1 MGMGATGRPPTDV
14 PPAAH
19 CTPVTT
25 HTMQV
30 VPKKEVYTFK
40 TQRKVPKTGL
50 MLVGWGGNNGSTT
63 TAGACGWSRE
73 GPGGCRVR
81 RF

>member
-1 MGMGATGRPPTDV
+1 
-14 PPAAH
+14 
-19 CTPVTT
+19 
-25 HTMQV
+25 MQV

-63 TAGACGWSRE
+63 TAGGFRWIEVGSDASDA
-73 GPGGCRVR
+73 VVDLT
-81 RF
+81 